1 MLQPVTADEL
11 ALNMSQMM
19 PLSVDNEALPQTGKL
34 FSYFS

>member
-1 MLQPVTADEL
+1 
-11 ALNMSQMM
+11 MSQMM